1 MSQNPK
7 MNVVKILRRPEKLRR
22 ALAVLLQRYLNCYES
37 CGNATS
43 RYDGLRVSGTAGRHD
58 DKLVTLADLNNKIQK
73 QYQTLAAAECD
84 ANNLLQKIMSMSVR
98 YGHRDALLLCYR
110 YRDNLSWPDV
120 RKKLSRKGYTASEK
134 TLRNWHKAAL
144 WRTNTLNLKQKGD
157 TDCGTDSQ

>member
-22 ALAVLLQRYLNCYES
+22 ALAVLLNRYLNCYDS

-43 RYDGLRVSGTAGRHD
+43 RYDGMRVSGTAGRHD
-58 DKLVTLADLNNKIQK
+58 DKLVTLADLNHKIQK

-84 ANNLLQKIMSMSVR
+84 ADDLLQEIMSMSVR

-110 YRDNLSWPDV
+110 YRDNLSWSDV
-120 RKKLSRKGYTASEK
+120 RKKLSRKGYAASEK
-134 TLRNWHKAAL
+134 TLRNWHKTAL
-144 WRTNTLNLKQKGD
+144 RRVSALNIEQKGGAA
-157 TDCGTDSQ
+157 CGLDSQ